1 MEHTT
6 NIMKPNKGIIPSLL
20 KEFAIFELLLI
31 GDKEKLDAIAI
42 MCINCKKRNRFISL
56 KINI

>member
-31 GDKEKLDAIAI
+31 GDKEKLDAIDI
-42 MCINCKKRNRFISL
+42 MCINCKKETGL
-56 KINI
+56 YL